1 MLFDNGLYRPE
12 GALIPTGSLYTAG
25 PYQVGECF
33 PRGSAG
39 DYFLVYRLNYERRS
53 RAPEVSGGLSRTE
66 AQRGGR
72 FLLGRTTKHGSTFV
86 SPCLIPQRGNKVA
99 QWSASPLSTPGLT
112 VCTSHLKSL
121 RNVFNLPCV
130 IASGLMLHFHDP

>member
-99 QWSASPLSTPGLT
+99 QWSASSLSTP
-112 VCTSHLKSL
+112 
-121 RNVFNLPCV
+121 RADCV
-130 IASGLMLHFHDP
+130 HQPPEESQECFQPALCDSERSNAAFP